1 LTEPDVR
8 LPRARV
14 RDLFRPATLYDGI
27 DARPTFMLPTLLLVL
42 SAALYLEVAADIV
55 LPSLVST
62 LLDRS
67 LVTES
72 QLRQT
77 FHKML
82 LGLSFL
88 LPMLWVPL
96 GAFVQSLAL
105 RAGRARVP
113 YPLLVS
119 LLSYA
124 SLWIALDFVAKA
136 LIVVGTGHP
145 APATNLGALFHPQ
158 TGTMR
163 AVASLTNPFVV
174 LAVVWTARGLVRFGA
189 GTIRAWIAAALPWAA
204 AAILFATVFAGEST
218 LALDAPV
225 PVDEWPT
232 ATVGSITVRTS
243 PENEGQAEGI
253 ATDLDQFARRI
264 TERFGVEERPVRV
277 YVYPDHRTL
286 ERAVGE
292 RLHVLTTGSIRGS
305 DLLYV
310 EMPGQSAAV
319 TAERSRRDALRLVA
333 LTQLAP
339 LTVRAPR
346 WFVEGVVHAMV
357 EPGTPELDREFRT
370 LVKRIGVPSLETFA
384 DGAVFRTPGGPL
396 LARSL
401 VDHIAALYGP
411 GAVVKVLRAVVDGGD
426 FRDAL
431 FAETRLTATEL
442 ETGWQENLRR
452 ILEEERGPEGGAA
465 ADSGPAGAPNG
476 VDADS
481 SAAR

>member
-1 LTEPDVR
+1 MTEPDAR

-14 RDLFRPATLYDGI
+14 RDLLRPATLYEGI
-27 DARPTFMLPTLLLVL
+27 DAHPNFMLPIMLLVL

-72 QLRQT
+72 KLRQM
-77 FHKML
+77 FHSGL
-82 LGLSFL
+82 LALSFL
-88 LPMLWVPL
+88 VPMFWVPL
-96 GAFVQSLAL
+96 GALVVKLGL
-105 RAGRARVP
+105 RTGKARVP

-119 LLSYA
+119 LLAYA
-124 SLWIALDFVAKA
+124 ALWIALGFVAKA
-136 LIVVGTGHP
+136 LIVLGTGHP
-145 APATNLGALFHPQ
+145 APSSNAGAFFRPQ
-158 TGTMR
+158 THVAR
-163 AVASLTNPFVV
+163 AIAALTNPF
-174 LAVVWTARGLVRFGA
+174 LLLSVVWTARGLIRFGIDA
-189 GTIRAWIAAALPWAA
+189 LRAWIAGALPWIAT
-204 AAILFATVFAGEST
+204 AIVFATYFAGEST
-218 LALDAPV
+218 LSLSAPV
-225 PVDEWPT
+225 PVDDWPV
-232 ATVGSITVRTS
+232 ANVGVITVRTP
-243 PENEGQAEGI
+243 PENAGQAEGI
-253 ATDLDQFARRI
+253 ATDLDTFARKI
-264 TERFGVEERPVRV
+264 TTRFGVKERPVRV

-292 RLHVLTTGSIRGS
+292 RLHVLTTGSIRGT

-319 TAERSRRDALRLVA
+319 TAERGRRDALRLLA

-339 LTVRAPR
+339 VTTTAPR
-346 WFVEGVVHAMV
+346 WFVEGFVHALV
-357 EPGTPELDREFRT
+357 EPGTPELDREFRA
-370 LVKRIGVPSLETFA
+370 LIRRAGIPSLETFT
-384 DGAVFRTPGGPL
+384 DGSVFRSPDGPL

-411 GAVVKVLRAVVDGGD
+411 AAVVKVLQTVVSGGD

-452 ILEEERGPEGGAA
+452 ILEEPPPAPGAPTDSGAGADGGA
-465 ADSGPAGAPNG
+465 GAKSP
-476 VDADS
+476 
-481 SAAR
+481 